1 MMGCGIAHFV
11 QRGWLIG
18 PKLFRLEAY
27 PACASSK
34 LCDFI
39 YRLVG
44 WVCWEIGLCPPHRST
59 HQVSYSW
66 GVGRVAELG
75 GLSPILS

>member
-1 MMGCGIAHFV
+1 MRLASPAPTPWMRE
-11 QRGWLIG
+11 QRPLLT
-18 PKLFRLEAY
+18 KAVY
-27 PACASSK
+27 ASSK

-44 WVCWEIGLCPPHRST
+44 WVCWEIGLCPPRRST
-59 HQVSYSW
+59 NQVSYSW